1 MEKIVSESNLPL
13 FEALAS
19 NVRIKIIELLGQQP
33 MIMKDLASALG
44 LSNSI
49 ITMHVKKL
57 ERADLVRTEMIPGKG
72 ASQKL
77 CTLVAERI
85 ELVFPSKGLIPR
97 NFHVS
102 NIPIGHFTDFEV
114 KPTCGLA
121 SKYKIIGGGF
131 DDPRYFLDTER
142 VDAKIL
148 WFSQGYVTYKIANY
162 LLPDEEPEELEI
174 SMELASEAP
183 LSNEHWPSDISFAF
197 NGVDIGKWTSPG
209 DFGGTRGKH
218 TPEWWDIN
226 MNQYG
231 LLVHIR
237 INEDGTFIEGTKV
250 SDYTIRD
257 IHIRKLQWDFTLSV
271 KEDAKNLG
279 GLTIYGTGF
288 GNYYQDIVFKL
299 TYISGAAKSFSTR
312 PEALELS

>member
-1 MEKIVSESNLPL
+1 METIVSENNLPL

-19 NVRIKIIELLGQQP
+19 NVRIKIIELLGQEP

-77 CTLVAERI
+77 CTLVADRI
-85 ELVFPSKGLIPR
+85 ELVFPSKGMIPR
-97 NFHVS
+97 NFHIS
-102 NIPIGHFTDFEV
+102 NISIGHFTDFDV

-121 SKYKIIGGGF
+121 SKYKIIGDGF
-131 DDPRYFLDTER
+131 DDPRYFLDQER

-148 WFSQGYVTYKIANY
+148 WFLKGFISYKIPNF
-162 LLPDEEPEELEI
+162 LMPEEEPEELELT
-174 SMELASEAP
+174 MELASEAP
-183 LSNEHWPSDISFAF
+183 LSNEHWPSDISFTF
-197 NGVDIGKWTSPG
+197 NGFPIGKWTSPG
-209 DFGGTRGKH
+209 DFGGTRGKY
-218 TPEWWDIN
+218 TPEWWNIE

-237 INEDGTFIEGTKV
+237 INNDGTFIEGTKV
-250 SDYTIRD
+250 SDYTIDNVD
-257 IHIRKLQWDFTLSV
+257 IRRLQWDLRLEV
-271 KEDAKNLG
+271 REDAKNIG
-279 GLTIYGTGF
+279 GLTIYGSGF
-288 GNYYQDIVFKL
+288 GNYYQDIVSKL
-299 TYISGAAKSFSTR
+299 TYIDRKYMK
-312 PEALELS
+312 

>member
-1 MEKIVSESNLPL
+1 METIVSENNLPL

-19 NVRIKIIELLGQQP
+19 NVRIKIIELLGQEP

-77 CTLVAERI
+77 CTLVADRL
-85 ELVFPSKGLIPR
+85 ELVFPSKGMIPR
-97 NFHVS
+97 NFHIS
-102 NIPIGHFTDFEV
+102 NISIGHFTDFDV

-121 SKYKIIGGGF
+121 SKYKIIGDGF
-131 DDPRYFLDTER
+131 DDPRYFLDPER

-148 WFSQGYVTYKIANY
+148 WFLKGFISYKIPNF
-162 LLPDEEPEELEI
+162 LMPEEEPEELELT
-174 SMELASEAP
+174 MELASEAP
-183 LSNEHWPSDISFAF
+183 LSNEHWPSDISFTF
-197 NGVDIGKWTSPG
+197 NGFPIGKWTSPG
-209 DFGGTRGKH
+209 DFGGTRGKY
-218 TPEWWDIN
+218 TPEWWNIE

-237 INEDGTFIEGTKV
+237 INNDGTFIEGTKV
-250 SDYTIRD
+250 SDYTIDNVD
-257 IHIRKLQWDFTLSV
+257 IRRLQWDLKLEV
-271 KEDAKNLG
+271 REDAKNIG
-279 GLTIYGTGF
+279 GLTIYGSGF
-288 GNYYQDIVFKL
+288 GNYYQDIVSKL
-299 TYISGAAKSFSTR
+299 TYIDRKNVK
-312 PEALELS
+312 

>member
-1 MEKIVSESNLPL
+1 METTVSENNLPL

-19 NVRIKIIELLGQQP
+19 NVRIKIMELLGQKP
-33 MIMKDLASALG
+33 MIMKDLAAALG

-77 CTLVAERI
+77 CTLVADRI

-97 NFHVS
+97 NFHIS
-102 NIPIGHFTDFEV
+102 NISIGHFTDFDV

-121 SKYKIIGGGF
+121 SKYKIIGDGF
-131 DDPRYFLDTER
+131 DDPRYFLDPER

-148 WFSQGYVTYKIANY
+148 WFSKGFISYKIPNY
-162 LLPDEEPEELEI
+162 LKPDEEPEELEMT
-174 SMELASEAP
+174 MELASEAP
-183 LSNEHWPSDISFAF
+183 LSNEHWPSDISFSF
-197 NGVDIGKWTSPG
+197 NGFPIGKWTSPG
-209 DFGGTRGKH
+209 DFGGTRGKY
-218 TPEWWDIN
+218 TPEWWNIE

-237 INEDGTFIEGTKV
+237 INGDGTFIEGTKV
-250 SDYTIRD
+250 SDYTIDNVD
-257 IHIRKLQWDFTLSV
+257 INRLQWDLKLEV
-271 KEDAKNLG
+271 KEDAKNIG
-279 GLTIYGTGF
+279 GLTIYGAGF
-288 GNYYQDIVFKL
+288 GNYYQDIVSKL
-299 TYISGAAKSFSTR
+299 TYIDRKNAY
-312 PEALELS
+312 

>member
-1 MEKIVSESNLPL
+1 METIVSENNLPL

-19 NVRIKIIELLGQQP
+19 NVRIKIIELLGQEP

-77 CTLVAERI
+77 CTLVADRI

-97 NFHVS
+97 NFHIS
-102 NIPIGHFTDFEV
+102 NISIGHFTDFDV

-131 DDPRYFLDTER
+131 DDPRYFLDPER

-148 WFSQGYVTYKIANY
+148 WFSKGYISYKIPNY
-162 LLPDEEPEELEI
+162 LKPEEVPEELEI
-174 SMELASEAP
+174 TMELASEAP
-183 LSNEHWPSDISFAF
+183 LSNEHWPSDISFTF
-197 NGVDIGKWTSPG
+197 NGFPIGKWTSPG
-209 DFGGTRGKH
+209 DFGGTRGKY
-218 TPEWWDIN
+218 TPEWWNIE

-237 INEDGTFIEGTKV
+237 INSDGTFIEGTKV
-250 SDYTIRD
+250 SDYTIDDVD
-257 IHIRKLQWDFTLSV
+257 IYRLQWDLKLEV
-271 KEDAKNLG
+271 KEDAKNIG
-279 GLTIYGTGF
+279 GLTIYGSSF
-288 GNYYQDIVFKL
+288 GNYYQDIVSKL
-299 TYISGAAKSFSTR
+299 TYIDRKNVK
-312 PEALELS
+312 

>member
-1 MEKIVSESNLPL
+1 METIVSENNLPL

-19 NVRIKIIELLGQQP
+19 NVRIKIIELLGQEP
-33 MIMKDLASALG
+33 MIMKDLAAALG

-57 ERADLVRTEMIPGKG
+57 EKADLVRTEMIPGKG

-77 CTLVAERI
+77 CTLVADRI

-97 NFHVS
+97 NFHIS
-102 NIPIGHFTDFEV
+102 NISIGHFTDFDV

-131 DDPRYFLDTER
+131 DDPRYFLDPER

-148 WFSQGYVTYKIANY
+148 WFLKGFISYKIPNY
-162 LLPDEEPEELEI
+162 LKPDEEPEELEI
-174 SMELASEAP
+174 TMELASEAP
-183 LSNEHWPSDISFAF
+183 LSNEHWPSDISFSF
-197 NGVDIGKWTSPG
+197 NGFPIGKWTSPG
-209 DFGGTRGKH
+209 DFGGTRGKY
-218 TPEWWDIN
+218 TPEWWNIE

-237 INEDGTFIEGTKV
+237 INGDGTFIEGTKV
-250 SDYTIRD
+250 SDYTIADVD
-257 IHIRKLQWDFTLSV
+257 INRLQWDLKLEV
-271 KEDAKNLG
+271 KEDAKNIG
-279 GLTIYGTGF
+279 GLTIYGSGF
-288 GNYYQDIVFKL
+288 GNYYQDIVSKL
-299 TYISGAAKSFSTR
+299 TYIDRKK
-312 PEALELS
+312 LK

>member
-1 MEKIVSESNLPL
+1 METIVSENNLPL

-19 NVRIKIIELLGQQP
+19 NVRIKIIELLGQEP

-77 CTLVAERI
+77 CTLVADRI

-97 NFHVS
+97 NFHIT
-102 NIPIGHFTDFEV
+102 NISIGHFTDFDV
-114 KPTCGLA
+114 VPTCGLA
-121 SKYKIIGGGF
+121 SKYKIIGDGF
-131 DDPRYFLDTER
+131 DDPRYFLDPER

-148 WFSQGYVTYKIANY
+148 WFSKGFISYKIPNY
-162 LLPDEEPEELEI
+162 LKPDEEPEELELT
-174 SMELASEAP
+174 MELASEAP
-183 LSNEHWPSDISFAF
+183 LSNEHWPSDISFTF
-197 NGVDIGKWTSPG
+197 NGFPIGKWTSPG
-209 DFGGTRGKH
+209 DFGGTRGKY
-218 TPEWWDIN
+218 TPEWWNIE

-237 INEDGTFIEGTKV
+237 INADGTFIEGTKV
-250 SDYTIRD
+250 SDYTIGNVD
-257 IHIRKLQWDFTLSV
+257 INRLQWDLKLEV
-271 KEDAKNLG
+271 KEDAKNIG
-279 GLTIYGTGF
+279 GLTIYGAGF
-288 GNYYQDIVFKL
+288 GNYYQDIVSKL
-299 TYISGAAKSFSTR
+299 TYIDRKK
-312 PEALELS
+312 LK

>member
-1 MEKIVSESNLPL
+1 METIVSTNNLPI

-19 NVRIKIIELLGQQP
+19 DVRIKIIELLGQEP

-57 ERADLVRTEMIPGKG
+57 EKADLVRTEMIPGKG

-77 CTLVAERI
+77 CTLVADRI
-85 ELVFPSKGLIPR
+85 ELVFPRKGLIPR
-97 NFHVS
+97 NFHIA
-102 NIPIGHFTDFEV
+102 NIPIGHYTDFDV

-131 DDPRYFLDTER
+131 DDPRYFLDPER

-148 WFSQGYVTYKIANY
+148 WFSQGFITYKVPNY
-162 LLPDEEPEELEI
+162 LLPNEEPEELEI
-174 SMELASEAP
+174 TMELASEAP
-183 LSNEHWPSDISFAF
+183 LSNEQWPSDISFAF
-197 NGVDIGKWTSPG
+197 NGVPIGKWTSPG
-209 DFGGTRGKH
+209 DFGGTRGKY

-231 LLVHIR
+231 ILVHIR
-237 INEDGTFIEGTKV
+237 INGDGTFIQGSKV

-257 IHIRKLQWDFTLSV
+257 VDIRRMQWELKLSV
-271 KEDAKNLG
+271 REDANNIG
-279 GLTIYGTGF
+279 GLTIYGAGF
-288 GNYYQDIVFKL
+288 GNYYQDLVFKL
-299 TYISGAAKSFSTR
+299 TYIADKKDKTV
-312 PEALELS
+312 

>member
-1 MEKIVSESNLPL
+1 METIVSENNLPL

-19 NVRIKIIELLGQQP
+19 NVRIKILELLGQES

-77 CTLVAERI
+77 CTLVVERI

-97 NFHVS
+97 NFHIS
-102 NIPIGHFTDFEV
+102 NISIGHYTDFDV

-131 DDPRYFLDTER
+131 DDPRYFLDPER

-148 WFSQGYVTYKIANY
+148 WFSQGYVTYKVPNF
-162 LLPDEEPEELEI
+162 LLEHEEPEELEI
-174 SMELASEAP
+174 SMEIASEAP
-183 LSNEHWPSDISFAF
+183 LSNEHWPSDISFTL
-197 NGVDIGKWTSPG
+197 NGVPIGTWTSPG
-209 DFGGTRGKH
+209 DFGGTRGKY
-218 TPEWWDIN
+218 TPEWWDIK

-231 LLVHIR
+231 LLVHVR
-237 INEDGTFIEGTKV
+237 INNDGTFIAGTKV
-250 SDYTIRD
+250 SNCTIRD
-257 IHIRKLQWDFTLSV
+257 VHIRRLQWDLKLEV
-271 KEDAKNLG
+271 KDDAKHIG
-279 GLTIYGTGF
+279 GLTIYGAGF
-288 GNYYQDIVFKL
+288 GNYYQDLVFKL
-299 TYISGAAKSFSTR
+299 TYIEHKSL
-312 PEALELS
+312 A

>member
-1 MEKIVSESNLPL
+1 METIVSENNLPL

-19 NVRIKIIELLGQQP
+19 NVRIKIIELLGQEP

-77 CTLVAERI
+77 CTLVADRI
-85 ELVFPSKGLIPR
+85 ELVFPSKGMIPR
-97 NFHVS
+97 NFHIS
-102 NIPIGHFTDFEV
+102 NISIGHFTDFDV

-121 SKYKIIGGGF
+121 SKYKIIGDGF
-131 DDPRYFLDTER
+131 DDPRYFLDPER

-148 WFSQGYVTYKIANY
+148 WFLKGFISYKIPNF
-162 LLPDEEPEELEI
+162 LMPEEEPEELELT
-174 SMELASEAP
+174 MELASEAP
-183 LSNEHWPSDISFAF
+183 LSNEHWPSDISFTF
-197 NGVDIGKWTSPG
+197 NGFPIGKWTSPG
-209 DFGGTRGKH
+209 DFGGTRGKY
-218 TPEWWDIN
+218 TPEWWNIE

-237 INEDGTFIEGTKV
+237 INNDGTFIEGTKV
-250 SDYTIRD
+250 SDYTIDNVD
-257 IHIRKLQWDFTLSV
+257 IRRLQWDLRLEV
-271 KEDAKNLG
+271 REDAKNIG
-279 GLTIYGTGF
+279 GLTIYGSGF
-288 GNYYQDIVFKL
+288 GNYYQDIVSKL
-299 TYISGAAKSFSTR
+299 TYIDRKYMK
-312 PEALELS
+312 

>member
-1 MEKIVSESNLPL
+1 METIVSENNLPL

-19 NVRIKIIELLGQQP
+19 NVRIKIIELLGQEP

-77 CTLVAERI
+77 CTLVADRI

-97 NFHVS
+97 NFHIS
-102 NIPIGHFTDFEV
+102 NISIGHFTDFDV

-131 DDPRYFLDTER
+131 DDPRYFLDPER

-148 WFSQGYVTYKIANY
+148 WFSKGYISYKIPNY
-162 LLPDEEPEELEI
+162 LKPEEEPEELEI
-174 SMELASEAP
+174 TMELASEAP
-183 LSNEHWPSDISFAF
+183 LSNEHWPSDISFTF
-197 NGVDIGKWTSPG
+197 NGFPIGKWTSPG
-209 DFGGTRGKH
+209 DFGGTRGKY
-218 TPEWWDIN
+218 TPEWWNIE

-237 INEDGTFIEGTKV
+237 INGDGTFIEGTKV
-250 SDYTIRD
+250 SDFTINDVD
-257 IHIRKLQWDFTLSV
+257 INRLQWELKLEV
-271 KEDAKNLG
+271 KEDAKNIG
-279 GLTIYGTGF
+279 GLTIYGAGF
-288 GNYYQDIVFKL
+288 GNYYQDIVSKL
-299 TYISGAAKSFSTR
+299 TYIDRKNAK
-312 PEALELS
+312 

>member
-1 MEKIVSESNLPL
+1 METIVSEHNLPI

-19 NVRIKIIELLGQQP
+19 NVRIKMIELLGQKP
-33 MIMKDLASALG
+33 MIMKDLAAALG

-57 ERADLVRTEMIPGKG
+57 ERANLVRTEMIPGKG

-97 NFHVS
+97 DFHMSNVS
-102 NIPIGHFTDFEV
+102 IGHYTDFNV
-114 KPTCGLA
+114 QPTCGLA

-131 DDPRYFLDTER
+131 DDPRYFLDAER

-148 WFSQGYVTYKIANY
+148 WFSQGYITYKVPNY
-162 LLPDEEPEELEI
+162 LLANEEPEELEI

-183 LSNEHWPSDISFAF
+183 LSNEQWPSDISFTF
-197 NGVDIGKWTSPG
+197 NGVPVGKWTSPG
-209 DFGGTRGKH
+209 DFGGTRGKY
-218 TPEWWDIN
+218 TPEWWDIQ

-231 LLVHIR
+231 ILVHIR
-237 INEDGTFIEGTKV
+237 INKDGTFIEGTKV

-257 IHIRKLQWDFTLSV
+257 VNIRRLQWELKLAV
-271 KEDAKNLG
+271 EEDAKNIG
-279 GLTIYGTGF
+279 GLTIYGAGF
-288 GNYYQDIVFKL
+288 GNYYQDLVFKL
-299 TYISGAAKSFSTR
+299 IYTTNKQETPVKGK
-312 PEALELS
+312 EVD

>member
-1 MEKIVSESNLPL
+1 METYVSENNIPL

-19 NVRIKIIELLGQQP
+19 SVRIKIIELLAQEP
-33 MIMKDLASALG
+33 MIMKDLASAVG

-57 ERADLVRTEMIPGKG
+57 ERADIVRTEMIPGKG

-77 CTLVAERI
+77 CTLIADRL
-85 ELVFPSKGLIPR
+85 ELIFPRKGLLPR
-97 NFHVS
+97 NFHMSNVS
-102 NIPIGHFTDFEV
+102 IGHYTDFDV

-131 DDPRYFLDTER
+131 DDPRFFLESER

-148 WFSQGYVTYKIANY
+148 WFSQGYVTYKVPNY
-162 LLPDEEPEELEI
+162 LMASEQPEELEI
-174 SMELASEAP
+174 TLELASEAP
-183 LSNEHWPSDISFAF
+183 LSNSHWPSDIDFVF
-197 NGVDIGKWTSPG
+197 NGREIGRWTSPG
-209 DFGGTRGKH
+209 DFGGTRGKY

-231 LLVHIR
+231 ILVQIR
-237 INEDGTFIEGTKV
+237 INADGTFIQGTKV
-250 SDYTIRD
+250 SSHTIHD
-257 IHIRKLQWDFTLSV
+257 VDIRKLQWDLKLAV
-271 KEDAKNLG
+271 REDAKNLG

-288 GNYYQDIVFKL
+288 GNYYQDIQFKL
-299 TYISGAAKSFSTR
+299 IYVETQGSAGAGGV
-312 PEALELS
+312 

>member
-1 MEKIVSESNLPL
+1 METIVSENNLPL

-19 NVRIKIIELLGQQP
+19 NVRIKILELLGQES

-77 CTLVAERI
+77 CTLVVDRI

-97 NFHVS
+97 NFHIT
-102 NIPIGHFTDFEV
+102 NISIGHYTDFDV

-121 SKYKIIGGGF
+121 SKYKVIGGGF
-131 DDPRYFLDTER
+131 DDPRYFLDPER

-148 WFSQGYVTYKIANY
+148 WFSQGYVTYKVPNF
-162 LLPDEEPEELEI
+162 LLEHEEPEELEI
-174 SMELASEAP
+174 SMEIASEAP
-183 LSNEHWPSDISFAF
+183 LSNEHWPSDISFTL
-197 NGVDIGKWTSPG
+197 NGVSIGTWTSPG
-209 DFGGTRGKH
+209 DFGGTRGKY
-218 TPEWWDIN
+218 TPEWWDIK

-231 LLVHIR
+231 LLVHVR
-237 INEDGTFIEGTKV
+237 INNDGTFIAGTKV
-250 SDYTIRD
+250 SNCTIRD
-257 IHIRKLQWDFTLSV
+257 VDIRRLQWDLKLEV
-271 KEDAKNLG
+271 KDDAKHIG
-279 GLTIYGTGF
+279 GLTIYGAGF
-288 GNYYQDIVFKL
+288 GNYYQDLVFKL
-299 TYISGAAKSFSTR
+299 TYIEHK
-312 PEALELS
+312 LE

>member
-1 MEKIVSESNLPL
+1 METIVSENNLPL

-19 NVRIKIIELLGQQP
+19 NVRIKIIELLGQEP
-33 MIMKDLASALG
+33 MIMKDLAAALG

-57 ERADLVRTEMIPGKG
+57 EKADLVRTEMIPGKG

-77 CTLVAERI
+77 CTLVADRI

-97 NFHVS
+97 NFHIS
-102 NIPIGHFTDFEV
+102 NISIGHFTDFDV

-131 DDPRYFLDTER
+131 DDPRYFLDPER

-148 WFSQGYVTYKIANY
+148 WFLKGFISYKIPNY
-162 LLPDEEPEELEI
+162 LKPDEEPEELEI
-174 SMELASEAP
+174 TMELASEAP
-183 LSNEHWPSDISFAF
+183 LSNEHWPSDISFSF
-197 NGVDIGKWTSPG
+197 NGFPIGKWTSPG
-209 DFGGTRGKH
+209 DFGGTRGKY
-218 TPEWWDIN
+218 TPEWWNIE

-237 INEDGTFIEGTKV
+237 INGDGTFIEGTKV
-250 SDYTIRD
+250 SDYTIADVD
-257 IHIRKLQWDFTLSV
+257 INRLQWDLKLEV
-271 KEDAKNLG
+271 KEDAKNIG
-279 GLTIYGTGF
+279 GLTIYGAGF
-288 GNYYQDIVFKL
+288 GNYYQDIVSKL
-299 TYISGAAKSFSTR
+299 TYIDRKK
-312 PEALELS
+312 LK